1 MSFCGLRAP
10 GSISGENKRNKKGS
24 KIKQTNR
31 SAPGLT
37 GLAEKEEKRREVRE
51 RSGYNYTYASHRS
64 FSLTPRHTR
73 HTDRGYAMPHRENHD
88 FKSAPNKETHK
99 GGAGARIQ

>member
-51 RSGYNYTYASHRS
+51 RSGYNYTYA
-64 FSLTPRHTR
+64 
-73 HTDRGYAMPHRENHD
+73 DRGYAMPHRENHD